1 MVEEDNG
8 DMARLKILATGNTK
22 HARTRARRK
31 LLEGLVSQV
40 LHHYGYRVD
49 RFFRANFHEMEIEV
63 EGKHRATGA
72 PFYADCIFCETP
84 VSAPDLQAFYGKYMA
99 RWHQEKRCH
108 GLFIALP
115 GLDNP
120 AGEFYQDYI
129 AKNSDVTVV
138 LYEENPVLKAV
149 SASPGIAGP
158 DAFTKHIPRNMGTSG
173 DPFLLFTEKGVFWAW
188 IITSKDKENPNRLAF
203 FDKAGSPI
211 SDPSVFGYLTKLYP
225 KLADFD
231 PIVPEETVDLQ
242 PGLFQDADEIVEVR
256 GGPECFAY
264 QCPASPGDFVGR
276 KPLLEALDAFA
287 RKVVHKETSH
297 RGVLFEGPSGWG
309 KSSLVLASVSRLEKM
324 GHFAVA
330 IDSRTAA
337 SSSFIPGLIQ
347 YAVEKYGDF
356 GGILPQSDRSKS
368 MTNVDSGA
376 GSILEIGKVLE
387 SSGKLL
393 FIFLDQF
400 EPRFFLPGV
409 IEHIKELFLKICR
422 EQTNIVLGFSWNK
435 DLVSAAHGFYSELGN
450 AVTDNSQKMILNS
463 FSGTETD
470 ALLKKL
476 RDELNETLTGDL
488 RWFLMEFSQ
497 GYPWLL
503 KMLCFHV
510 KVARQSGIPQE
521 YIAGNLLSVEEL
533 FQHDLGKLSDK
544 ARVSLIH
551 IAKFAPMRPTES
563 PKILDPQVVKNLIDQ
578 GLVLKIGNTVD
589 VWGEVF
595 RNYLNNGILPFH
607 DNPIL
612 GAGAGDVVKAV
623 KILHGAGGLLDISE
637 FRARAGLSG
646 PLFYRVAKDMDLL
659 GLVRFSKGTAALEI
673 ELPAGDHDVEISL
686 RKHLQD
692 RLRGNGLVCDL
703 LKNLEEKNTLAMDEI
718 STLFKISVPYRSV
731 SVRAGL
737 KYVRILAEWMDT
749 ADLAIWDKKNR
760 MLVSFD
766 PTTEIRERRLLLP
779 KRRGSK
785 TPQIQYS
792 PVEKMAER
800 LFQALQGDGRV
811 DWTGFGKNTIFRAL
825 ATLEDLGF
833 IVRRAP
839 LIKMLPK
846 GQEFVQNIDKR
857 SALFA
862 EGALQMPSFSIFM
875 EILELHRFKGNTL
888 LGLGIELKEKLGTS
902 WKEST
907 AENIAKIM
915 LDWARHAKLAPG
927 VFARIRKGPIK
938 GWKKKNDRQMVLF

>member
-1 MVEEDNG
+1 MT
-8 DMARLKILATGNTK
+8 RLKILAPGNTK
-22 HARTRARRK
+22 HARIRARGK
-31 LLEGLVSQV
+31 LFEGLVSQV

-49 RFFRANFHEMEIEV
+49 RLFHANYPEMEIEV
-63 EGKHRATGA
+63 EGKHAATGA
-72 PFYADCIFCETP
+72 PFYADCMFCETP
-84 VSAPDLQAFYGKYMA
+84 VSAPGLQAFYGKYMA

-115 GLDNP
+115 GIDSS
-120 AGEFYQDYI
+120 AGEFYRDYI

-138 LYEENPVLKAV
+138 LYEENAVLKAV

-158 DAFTKHIPRNMGTSG
+158 DALAKHIPRNMGTSG
-173 DPFLLFTEKGVFWAW
+173 DPFLYYTEKGVFWAW
-188 IITSKDKENPNRLAF
+188 ITPSEGKENPNRLAL
-203 FDKAGSPI
+203 FDKAGSLV
-211 SDPSVFGYLTKLYP
+211 SDPSVLGYLTKLYP

-231 PIVPEETVDLQ
+231 PILPEETVVLQ

-264 QCPASPGDFVGR
+264 QYPASPGDFVGR
-276 KPLLEALDAFA
+276 TPLLKALDAFA
-287 RKVVHKETSH
+287 RKVTHKETSH

-309 KSSLVLASVSRLEKM
+309 KSSLVLASVARLEKM
-324 GHFAVA
+324 AHFAVA
-330 IDSRTAA
+330 IDFRTAA
-337 SSSFIPGLIQ
+337 SSNFIPRLIHDTI
-347 YAVEKYGDF
+347 EKYGDF
-356 GGILPQSDRSKS
+356 RGLLPQADRSKS
-368 MTNVDSGA
+368 MTGVDHGV

-387 SSGKLL
+387 SNGKLL

-400 EPRFFLPGV
+400 APRFFLPAV
-409 IEHIKELFLKICR
+409 IEPIKELFLKICR

-435 DLVSAAHGFYSELGN
+435 DLVSAAHGFYSELVD
-450 AVTDNSQKMILNS
+450 AVTDNSQKMILNR
-463 FSGTETD
+463 FSGTEID

-476 RDELNETLTGDL
+476 SDELNETLTRDL

-521 YIAGNLLSVEEL
+521 YIAGNLLSVQEL
-533 FQHDLGKLSDK
+533 FQHDLEKLADK
-544 ARVSLIH
+544 VRVSLLH
-551 IAKFAPMRPTES
+551 IAKFAPMRPTKS
-563 PKILDPQVVKNLIDQ
+563 PGIIDAQVVQNLIDQ
-578 GLVLKIGNTVD
+578 RLVLKIGNTVD
-589 VWGEVF
+589 VCGEVF
-595 RNYLNNGILPFH
+595 RNYLNSGMLPFH
-607 DNPIL
+607 DDPIL
-612 GAGAGDVVKAV
+612 GAGVRDVVKAA
-623 KILHGAGGLLDISE
+623 KILHAAHGSLDISE

-659 GLVRFSKGTAALEI
+659 GLVRFSKGTAALQI
-673 ELPAGDHDVEISL
+673 ELPAAHHDIVALL

-692 RLRGNGLVCDL
+692 RLRGNRLVHGL
-703 LKNLEEKNTLAMDEI
+703 LKILEEKNTLAMDEV
-718 STLFKISVPYRSV
+718 STLFGISVSYRSV
-731 SVRAGL
+731 SGKTGL
-737 KYVRILAEWMDT
+737 KYARILAEWMDF

-760 MLVSFD
+760 MLVFFD
-766 PTTEIRERRLLLP
+766 PATEIRVRRLLLP

-846 GQEFVQNIDKR
+846 GQEFVQNIDQR
-857 SALFA
+857 PTLFA

-875 EILELHRFKGNTL
+875 EILEFHRFNGNTL
-888 LGLGIELKEKLGTS
+888 LGLGVELKGKLGTN

-938 GWKKKNDRQMVLF
+938 GWKQKDDRQMALF

>member
-1 MVEEDNG
+1 
-8 DMARLKILATGNTK
+8 MARLKILPPGSTK
-22 HARTRARRK
+22 HARAQARGK
-31 LLEGLVSQV
+31 LFEGLVSQV

-49 RFFRANFHEMEIEV
+49 RLFHANYPEMEIEV
-63 EGKHRATGA
+63 EGTHTATGA
-72 PFYADCIFCETP
+72 PFYADCTFGETP

-108 GLFIALP
+108 GLFMALP
-115 GLDNP
+115 GIDRA
-120 AGEFYQDYI
+120 AGEFYRDYI
-129 AKNSDVTVV
+129 AKNSDVTAV
-138 LYEENPVLKAV
+138 LYEEDAVLKAV

-158 DAFTKHIPRNMGTSG
+158 DAHAKHVFRNMGTPG
-173 DPFLLFTEKGVFWAW
+173 DPFLFYTEKGVFWTW
-188 IITSKDKENPNRLAF
+188 ITPSKGKENPNRFAL
-203 FDKAGSPI
+203 FDKTGSLV
-211 SDPSVFGYLTKLYP
+211 SDPSVLAYLTKLYP

-231 PIVPEETVDLQ
+231 PIVREETVGLQ

-256 GGPECFAY
+256 GGPECFGY
-264 QCPASPGDFVGR
+264 PYPASPGDFVGR
-276 KPLLEALDAFA
+276 KPLLKALDVFA
-287 RKVVHKETSH
+287 ENVTHKETSH
-297 RGVLFEGPSGWG
+297 RGILFEGPSGWG
-309 KSSLVLASVSRLEKM
+309 KSSLVLASVARLEKM
-324 GHFAVA
+324 AHFAVA

-337 SSSFIPGLIQ
+337 TSNFIPCLLHHIL
-347 YAVEKYGDF
+347 EKYKDF
-356 GGILPQSDRSKS
+356 GGLFPQGDRSGWI
-368 MTNVDSGA
+368 TGHDRGI
-376 GSILEIGKVLE
+376 GSILEMGKVLE
-387 SSGKLL
+387 SHGKLL
-393 FIFLDQF
+393 LIFLDQF
-400 EPRFFLPGV
+400 DPCFFLPEV
-409 IEHIKELFLKICR
+409 IEPIKDLFLEICR

-435 DLVSAAHGFYSELGN
+435 DVVSGARESYKELGD

-463 FSGTETD
+463 FSGAETD

-476 RDELNETLTGDL
+476 SDELNETLIEDL

-533 FQHDLGKLSDK
+533 FQHDLEKLSDK

-563 PKILDPQVVKNLIDQ
+563 PGNLDAQVVQNLIDQ

-589 VWGEVF
+589 VFGGVF
-595 RNYLNNGILPFH
+595 RNYLNSGMLPFH

-612 GAGAGDVVKAV
+612 GAGVRDVVKVA
-623 KILHGAGGLLDISE
+623 KILHAAGGSLDISE

-659 GLVRFSKGTAALEI
+659 GLVRFSKGAAALQI
-673 ELPAGDHDVEISL
+673 ELPAAHHDIEASL

-692 RLRGNGLVCDL
+692 RLRANRLVHGL
-703 LKNLEEKNTLAMDEI
+703 LKILEEKNTLAMDEV
-718 STLFKISVPYRSV
+718 STLFGISVPYRSV
-731 SVRAGL
+731 SGKTGL
-737 KYVRILAEWMDT
+737 KYARILAEWMDF

-760 MLVSFD
+760 MLVFFD
-766 PTTEIRERRLLLP
+766 PATEIRERRLLLP

-792 PVEKMAER
+792 PVEKMVER
-800 LFQALQGDGRV
+800 LFQALHGDGRV

-846 GQEFVQNIDKR
+846 GQEFVQNIDRR

-875 EILELHRFKGNTL
+875 EILESHRFKGNTL
-888 LGLGIELKEKLGTS
+888 LGLGVELKEKLGTN
-902 WKEST
+902 WKERT

-938 GWKKKNDRQMVLF
+938 GWKQKDDRQMALF